1 MCNANSKKLIYLDE
15 IEEEINLIY
24 SEESYIHYYCLIAL
38 WNVFLSFLLIFL
50 LIFYTALLKC

>member
-24 SEESYIHYYCLIAL
+24 SEESYVRHYCLIAL
-38 WNVFLSFLLIFL
+38 
-50 LIFYTALLKC
+50 